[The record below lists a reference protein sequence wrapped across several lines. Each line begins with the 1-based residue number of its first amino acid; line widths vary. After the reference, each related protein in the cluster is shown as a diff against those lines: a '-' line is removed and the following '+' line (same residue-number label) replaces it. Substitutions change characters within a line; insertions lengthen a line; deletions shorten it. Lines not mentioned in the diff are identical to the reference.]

1 MIAQLL
7 AEGRRS
13 RLRVGIGAAI
23 VLLIA
28 GLGVAVLV
36 TAFSSAGVARTIAP
50 VASLPDT
57 APPGSAPSRSTGTA
71 RGSSVALFVHI
82 LGAVAKPGLY
92 QLHDGDRAVDAVA
105 AAGGFTAEADRGQL
119 NLARLV
125 SDGEQIYVPQVGEAR
140 AGPPGSSAAGGDGP
154 IGGKVNI
161 NTGSES
167 DLETLP
173 RVGPAMAKRIIAWRE
188 ANGRFVTVEDLMGVT
203 GIGEKTF
210 AGLKDLVTV

>member
-1 MIAQLL
+1 MIAKLL

-13 RLRVGIGAAI
+13 RLRVGIGAAV

-28 GLGVAVLV
+28 GLGIAVLIS
-36 TAFSSAGVARTIAP
+36 AFSSAGVSRTIDP
-50 VASLPDT
+50 VAGSSGI
-57 APPGSAPSRSTGTA
+57 APSGSALPSSTGRAT
-71 RGSSVALFVHI
+71 GSPVALFVHI
-82 LGAVAKPGLY
+82 LGAVVRPGLY
-92 QLHDGDRAVDAVA
+92 QLHDGARAVDAVA
-105 AAGGFTAEADRGQL
+105 AAGGFTAEADRAQL

-125 SDGEQIYVPQVGEAR
+125 SDGEQIYVPKVGEAA
-140 AGPPGSSAAGGDGP
+140 AGPPGSSAGGGAGT
-154 IGGKVNI
+154 IGSKVNL
-161 NTGSES
+161 NTASES

-188 ANGRFVTVEDLMGVT
+188 ANGRFGTVEDLMSVT